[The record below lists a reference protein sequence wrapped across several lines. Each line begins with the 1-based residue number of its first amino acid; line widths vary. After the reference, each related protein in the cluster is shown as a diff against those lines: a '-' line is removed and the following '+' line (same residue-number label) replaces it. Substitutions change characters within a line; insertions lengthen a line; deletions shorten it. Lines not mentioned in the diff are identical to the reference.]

1 MTDFDFTGED
11 LIDRWQINDFELL
24 KWIKKGL
31 QPYNEYG
38 LKIVDPTT
46 EFGRK
51 IMSSFKRK
59 PAFGHVDKK
68 LPESILKSED
78 ETEFRLHLAAVYV
91 SGLLKA
97 NNCEADL
104 FDIPANKSKGDA
116 LIRRMKKWLFK
127 TNDVFKF
134 EKEHGL
140 YKSSTIFPC
149 DPGTK
154 WEDIKITLTDNETVR
169 VETPK
174 GKGYFTYHKL
184 NMEDK
189 RSGNKPT
196 VVWELLKLFAE
207 NQGAISSQNPKYDSQ
222 LPETARRLNNH
233 LQKLFGIKDSIY
245 AGHYKKLKGYKTKI
259 FFSDQTN
266 VILPE

>member
-1 MTDFDFTGED
+1 MTDFDFTGEN
-11 LIDRWQINDFELL
+11 LIDRWQISDFELF

-31 QPYNEYG
+31 QPYNEHG

-46 EFGRK
+46 DFGRK

-59 PAFGHVDKK
+59 PDFGLVNKK
-68 LPESILKSED
+68 LPESMLKSED
-78 ETEFRLHLAAVYV
+78 ETEFQQNLAVIFIADW
-91 SGLLKA
+91 LKV

-140 YKSSTIFPC
+140 YKYSTIFPC

-154 WEDIKITLTDNETVR
+154 WENIKITKIDNETVR
-169 VETPK
+169 IETPK
-174 GKGYFTYHKL
+174 GKGLFTYHKL

-196 VVWELLKLFAE
+196 VVWKLLILFAE
-207 NQGAISSQNPKYDSQ
+207 NQGNISSQSIVYDPR
-222 LPETARRLNNH
+222 LPDTAKRLNKH
-233 LQKLFGIKDSIY
+233 LQKLFGIPESIY
-245 AGHYKKLKGYKTKI
+245 IGHYKSLKGYKTKI
-259 FFSDQTN
+259 FFSDQTQTT
-266 VILPE
+266 